1 MSLITKIKVLF
12 RTRLT
17 TFSIGVF
24 IVVFGFIFT
33 FQFVEPAPPK
43 TLTIATGNHTL
54 AYYSFAKRYAKLLK
68 EQGITLNVVE
78 TKGSVDNL
86 KLLSDKS
93 SKVDIA
99 FVQGGIKTENKKL
112 ATLGSMYYEPL
123 WVFHRAD
130 ITVNYL
136 TELAGKKI
144 AIGAKK
150 SGTKALAIS
159 ILKKNGIDA
168 KVSQWL
174 TIPSEEAAKKLLAG
188 EVDVMFMVAS
198 PKAPLLKKL
207 LRSRKIT
214 IMSFKRAYAY
224 ERVFPSLS
232 VLKLPEGAIDF
243 KENIPNKEIT
253 LLTTTANLVAS
264 EDLHPALVGLFLHA
278 ATKTHEK
285 LGLFERSGQFPTPK
299 YISLPLNKDAK
310 RYYKYGTPF
319 LQRYLP
325 FWLANMLDRLK
336 IMLLPMIVLLI
347 PLFKVFPPLY
357 RWMMRKRIY
366 SWYSELRSVD
376 PELVEVDANKL
387 VLFLA
392 KLEKL
397 EEDLSQVNVPL
408 SYADEVY
415 NLRLHIEMVRDKL
428 GALEL

>member
-1 MSLITKIKVLF
+1 MSLVAKIRSLF

-24 IVVFGFIFT
+24 IVVSGFIFT

-43 TLTIATGNHTL
+43 TLTIAAGNHTL
-54 AYYSFAKRYAKLLK
+54 AYYSFAKRYARLLK
-68 EQGITLNVVE
+68 ERGVTLNVLE

-86 KLLSDKS
+86 KILSDKS
-93 SKVDIA
+93 KKVDIA

-123 WVFHRAD
+123 WVFYRAD
-130 ITVNYL
+130 FAVNYL
-136 TELAGKKI
+136 TELVGKKI

-150 SGTKALAIS
+150 SGTNALAVS
-159 ILKKNGIDA
+159 ILEKNGIDA
-168 KVSQWL
+168 KVSQLL
-174 TIPSEEAAKKLLAG
+174 TIPGEAAAKKLLNG
-188 EVDVMFMVAS
+188 EIDVMFMVAS
-198 PKAPLLKKL
+198 PKAPLLQNL
-207 LRSRKIT
+207 LRSSKIS
-214 IMSFKRAYAY
+214 IMDFKRARAY

-232 VLKLPEGAIDF
+232 VLTLPEGAIDF
-243 KENIPNKEIT
+243 KENIPNKEVT

-264 EDLHPALVGLFLHA
+264 EDLHPALVGLFLQA

-285 LGLFERSGQFPTPK
+285 LGLFERSSQFPTPT
-299 YISLPLNKDAK
+299 YISLPLNKEAK
-310 RYYKYGTPF
+310 RYYKHGTPF

-347 PLFKVFPPLY
+347 PLVKVFPPLY
-357 RWMMRKRIY
+357 RWMVRKRIY

-376 PELVEVDANKL
+376 PELVEVDTNKL
-387 VLFLA
+387 ALFLA
-392 KLEKL
+392 KLEKI
-397 EEDLSQVNVPL
+397 EEDLSKVNVPL

-428 GALEL
+428 NALEL